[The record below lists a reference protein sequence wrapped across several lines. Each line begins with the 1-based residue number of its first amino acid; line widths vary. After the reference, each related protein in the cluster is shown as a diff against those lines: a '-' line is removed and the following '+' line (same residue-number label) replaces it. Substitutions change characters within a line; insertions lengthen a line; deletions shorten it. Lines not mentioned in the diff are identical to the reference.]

1 MGDISPGGGGSS
13 PAAPVWISAISAAA
27 TFIYTAVRDHRQQQ
41 EIAWVELLQA
51 ELADL
56 EPDELR
62 RVAKDPAVAEL
73 VGRAWEAALRTASDG
88 KRRLYARVVAAAMR
102 GDAATPNIQPL
113 AALERTLT
121 NLEQEHIALLAIIAS
136 PDGKERK
143 SGAALE
149 GQVDGAVK
157 REEIEERWQ
166 GAADL
171 IDPAIA
177 ALEGARVVDRHL
189 GYNGPTH
196 SWTLNRYGRRFL
208 DFVEVRDG
216 D

>member
-1 MGDISPGGGGSS
+1 M
-13 PAAPVWISAISAAA
+13 V
-27 TFIYTAVRDHRQQQ
+27 YMAVRDHRERQ
-41 EIAWVELLQA
+41 EVAWVELLQE
-51 ELADL
+51 ELSSL
-56 EPDELR
+56 QPDELR
-62 RVAKDPAVAEL
+62 RVAEDPAVAEL
-73 VGRAWEAALRTASDG
+73 VGRAWQAALRTASDG

-121 NLEQEHIALLAIIAS
+121 SLEQEHIALLAIIAS
-136 PDGKERK
+136 PDGKARK

-149 GQVDGAVK
+149 GQVDGAAK
-157 REEIEERWQ
+157 REEIEDRWQ

-208 DFVEVRDG
+208 DFVQGWEEA
-216 D
+216 

>member
-1 MGDISPGGGGSS
+1 MGDISPGGGGS
-13 PAAPVWISAISAAA
+13 PAALGWISAISAAVSV
-27 TFIYTAVRDHRQQQ
+27 IYTAVGYHRQQQ
-41 EIAWVELLQA
+41 EIAWVELLRD

-56 EPDELR
+56 EPLELR
-62 RVAKDPAVAEL
+62 RVAEDPAVAEL
-73 VGRAWEAALRTASDG
+73 VGRAGEAATRTASDG
-88 KRRLYARVVAAAMR
+88 KRRLYAKLIAAALK
-102 GDAATPNIQPL
+102 GDAAALDIQALP
-113 AALERTLT
+113 ALERTLT
-121 NLEQEHIALLAIIAS
+121 SLEQEHIALLAIIAS

-143 SGAALE
+143 SGRPLE

-157 REEIEERWQ
+157 REEIEDRWQ

-208 DFVEVRDG
+208 DFVQGWEEA
-216 D
+216 